1 MHNFLIVNARFLSSE
16 GRSYA
21 FDHRASG
28 YGRGEGA
35 ACIVIKSLEKALEDG
50 DHIHSVIRQ
59 TAVNSDG
66 KTDGITHPSAVAH
79 ERLIRDAYNEVDLD
93 PLETDYVETHGT
105 GTQAGDPLELK
116 AVGAVFGSTRTER
129 NPAYVGSVKTNIGHL
144 EAASGLAGLIKAS
157 LALQKGIIPPNINF
171 ERINEKIPLQKHN
184 LKACFLLLLSL
195 I

>member
-1 MHNFLIVNARFLSSE
+1 MMSFRFLSSD

-21 FDHRASG
+21 FDHRAAG

-35 ACIVIKSLEKALEDG
+35 ACIVIKPLENALRDG

-66 KTDGITHPSAVAH
+66 KTDGITQPSGVAH
-79 ERLIRDAYNEVDLD
+79 ERLIRYAYNEVNLD
-93 PLETDYVETHGT
+93 PFETDYVEAHGT

-129 NPAYVGSVKTNIGHL
+129 NPVYVGSVKTNIGHL
-144 EAASGLAGLIKAS
+144 EAASGLAGVIKAS
-157 LALQKGIIPPNINF
+157 LALQKGVIPPNINF
-171 ERINEKIPLQKHN
+171 ERVSDKIPLQRYN
-184 LKACFLLLLSL
+184 LKASLRLFSL
-195 I
+195 IKDC